1 MSDQANSPKQ
11 TRIVVCCGSGGV
23 GKTTISA
30 AIGLCGALQGK
41 KTVVLTIDPARRLAD
56 ALGISALNIEAQ
68 RVELPESNGN
78 ATGELYAMMVDAKR
92 TFDRLIERYASNG
105 LRERIL
111 ENRYYQHLSN
121 NMAGSHEYMAMER
134 LYEIYNENRFDLI
147 VLDTPPS
154 RRALDFLEAPQ
165 RVINLLGHPYF
176 LKLFKPYIKAGQLSG
191 RLFNLLAMP
200 VLRAVGQVVGGQTI
214 SDIFSFF
221 QLFNDVIFDG
231 FSRRAAAVESLLSD
245 PMSVF
250 FAVTTP
256 QEYPMQE
263 AVYLYRQLKER
274 KMPFGGFI
282 INRVHSDPA
291 DSPFDTKSSG
301 RKERLEKKIAD
312 AEIFAR
318 LEIADRMDRKLA
330 KIDAA
335 AIKRLAAE
343 EMAGSDAAV
352 FPIRFADETVNVFS
366 GLRII
371 GEQLTRSPGFKI

>member
-1 MSDQANSPKQ
+1 MNDRTNPPKQ

-30 AIGLCGALQGK
+30 AIGLLGALQGK

-56 ALGISALNIEAQ
+56 ALGISALNMEAQ
-68 RVELPESNGN
+68 QVQLPESNGN
-78 ATGELYAMMVDAKR
+78 TTGELYAMMVDAKR
-92 TFDRLIERYASNG
+92 TFDRLIEQYASNG

-134 LYEIYNENRFDLI
+134 LYEIYNENQFDLI

-250 FAVTTP
+250 FAVATP

-282 INRVHSDPA
+282 VNRVHSDPV
-291 DSPFDTKSSG
+291 DSPFDIKKAD

-312 AEIFAR
+312 AEIFTR
-318 LEIADRMDRKLA
+318 LGIADRMDRKLA

-335 AIKRLAAE
+335 AIDRLVKE
-343 EMAGSDAAV
+343 EMAGPDAAV
-352 FPIRFADETVNVFS
+352 FPIRFADETVNDIS

-371 GEQLTRSPGFKI
+371 GEQLMRSCGFGI